1 ISGYYRDL
9 SNLKLSPA
17 VEVNGSLNGLPNRT
31 LTASFPEQLLGNPL
45 ITDTNQLLG
54 GLRTIPSSEP
64 DLSKLNQLPA
74 LDVNALLN
82 GLPNR
87 TLTGGLPNQLQY
99 RAASELPMSSRDSTS
114 GMGLNGIA
122 TLVWPNLSRHL
133 IGNLSVL
140 M

>member
-1 ISGYYRDL
+1 
-9 SNLKLSPA
+9 
-17 VEVNGSLNGLPNRT
+17 
-31 LTASFPEQLLGNPL
+31 
-45 ITDTNQLLG
+45 
-54 GLRTIPSSEP
+54 
-64 DLSKLNQLPA
+64 LNQSPA
-74 LDVNALLN
+74 LDLNALLN

-140 M
+140 MRMPVSDLPKNPLNELFEIRFFYLDADNK